1 MEERKK
7 IRLAFFRSL
16 TSMMERHTMNVLV
29 RITMKLGATPKLILM
44 ELELKE
50 SGELVVLVVQ
60 VSNAL
65 ITGYVSVKS
74 ARHYFSINVSKAQKL

>member
-16 TSMMERHTMNVLV
+16 TSMMERHTMNVLI
-29 RITMKLGATPKLILM
+29 RIMMKIGATPKLILT

-50 SGELVVLVVQ
+50 SGELVVLVALLVQ
-60 VSNAL
+60 VSSY
-65 ITGYVSVKS
+65 IKS
-74 ARHYFSINVSKAQKL
+74 KLL

>member
-16 TSMMERHTMNVLV
+16 MMERHTMNVQV
-29 RITMKLGATPKLILM
+29 RIMMKIGATPKFILT

-50 SGELVVLVVQ
+50 SGELVVPVALLVQ
-60 VSNAL
+60 VSSYIESNL
-65 ITGYVSVKS
+65 
-74 ARHYFSINVSKAQKL
+74 L